1 MVNAEAELQR
11 LRKLPS
17 NKVCPNCGKEDS
29 LGFQAVCVPFR
40 SFVCSDCKS
49 AHQSFSHRCKSVSM
63 SNWTMDEVC
72 MLNERSGGNAICSKT
87 WLSGVPSGQFPPK
100 GNQDAIKKFV
110 QQAYIEC
117 RWKQVAAQG
126 GSSPGREAR
135 VENSEKEPR
144 RPTPA
149 SVRAAGNLLDDCRAE
164 PVRTPAS
171 KPAQT
176 PAPSVDL
183 LDDSFFNPTPA
194 SAPAPE
200 VIPSSNAFSFVMD
213 SPAAPVPTALGQ
225 GGFDPFGFE
234 AVPGAAGFG
243 LDFNPNSF
251 ISSPAPPA
259 QPTCCASPCAGVP
272 NAPVY
277 ASPPHFTQATAA
289 PPLTT
294 PAASTAPWAMQSSG
308 VTSFQPSLSA
318 AAPFAS
324 PATAAA
330 PFITPPSASLASVGF
345 PGYAPPAT
353 LGHQPQLTHSGFGMP
368 GSSPFPPA
376 SAPAFN
382 FTSIGSMSSGVSQA
396 PPPASRED
404 IMSAFDPLAP
414 LPSVSG
420 GICVRS

>member
-1 MVNAEAELQR
+1 LCVILRSNMVNAEAELQR

-72 MLNERSGGNAICSKT
+72 MLNERNGGNAICSKT

-110 QQAYIEC
+110 QQAYIDC
-117 RWKQVAAQG
+117 RWKQAAALG

-135 VENSEKEPR
+135 VEKSEKEPR
-144 RPTPA
+144 RPAPA
-149 SVRAAGNLLDDCRAE
+149 AVRAAVNLLDDCGAE

-183 LDDSFFNPTPA
+183 LDDSFFNPTPT

-200 VIPSSNAFSFVMD
+200 VTPSSNAFSFVTD

-234 AVPGAAGFG
+234 AVPSAAGFG
-243 LDFNPNSF
+243 LDFNSF

-259 QPTCCASPCAGVP
+259 QPTCCASPCAG
-272 NAPVY
+272 
-277 ASPPHFTQATAA
+277 
-289 PPLTT
+289 
-294 PAASTAPWAMQSSG
+294 
-308 VTSFQPSLSA
+308 
-318 AAPFAS
+318 
-324 PATAAA
+324 
-330 PFITPPSASLASVGF
+330 
-345 PGYAPPAT
+345 
-353 LGHQPQLTHSGFGMP
+353 HQPQLTHSGLGMP
-368 GSSPFPPA
+368 GSSPFPSA

-382 FTSIGSMSSGVSQA
+382 FASIGSMSSGVSQA